1 MRYIT
6 TIVYNFLDE
15 ERKVDIY
22 LSKDGKVGSYT
33 YTGSAAKSKSI
44 NDNFM
49 FFHAHRNA
57 KEKKLIE
64 NELKKYLFKQELKK
78 VLT

>member
-6 TIVYNFLDE
+6 TIVYTFLAK
-15 ERKVDIY
+15 ERKADIY

-33 YTGSAAKSKSI
+33 YSGSTAKSKSI
-44 NDNFM
+44 NDDFM
-49 FFHAHRNA
+49 FFHAHRNT
-57 KEKKLIE
+57 KEKELIE
-64 NELKKYLFKQELKK
+64 NELKKYLFKQELRK